1 MLFVITCWVL
11 LPVGVV
17 LGARALRRRARAE
30 RRLWGRRPMSL
41 GEELRWLLVLLVP
54 WGLFLAIGAYAID
67 RNCAEDSYSIELA
80 PGTTVAEHCGGV
92 LRERFPGTLIAVTAF
107 FASVA
112 LLWAAIVLVV
122 RTRERRHSSIS

>member
-17 LGARALRRRARAE
+17 LGVRALRRCAQAE

-41 GEELRWLLVLLVP
+41 GEELRWLLVLLIP
-54 WGLFLAIGAYAID
+54 WGLFLALGAYAID
-67 RNCAEDSYSIELA
+67 KNCVEDSFSMELA
-80 PGTTVAEHCGGV
+80 PGTTVAEHCSGV
-92 LRERFPGTLIAVTAF
+92 LREQFPGTLIAVTTF

-112 LLWAAIVLVV
+112 LLWTAVVLVV
-122 RTRERRHSSIS
+122 RARERRRSSIS